1 MRKTRLIVSIVGA
14 ATLAVA
20 CQARF
25 VRTDRPVLV
34 GALEDV
40 PGRFTNEPSSRKVRV
55 LFRKSGDEWQ
65 AFESHCPDEACLKQA
80 PSAFPRTV
88 TWTVIYNGRTIGM
101 VDAETPAAF
110 DSYSHT
116 GLQAILPEDRVPT
129 VGERSLEWAGFLDQP
144 VYRPLVTVS
153 APEWRDPDDW
163 KQTAISEQ
171 MRSALRRAFRAKFPN
186 VENCTTPEE
195 NLARR
200 WVYSDED
207 IGMTDAHASN
217 KNWSLATVSLRDYR
231 CDGPPDAPYVDQL
244 FSVDPAGRVAFI
256 GGEMRYLDAG
266 DYDDDGRSELVLS
279 IDGYNRGGYALLF
292 DEFARRA
299 TFEFNYH

>member
-1 MRKTRLIVSIVGA
+1 
-14 ATLAVA
+14 
-20 CQARF
+20 
-25 VRTDRPVLV
+25 
-34 GALEDV
+34 
-40 PGRFTNEPSSRKVRV
+40 
-55 LFRKSGDEWQ
+55 
-65 AFESHCPDEACLKQA
+65 LKQA

-144 VYRPLVTVS
+144 AYRPLVTVS

-200 WVYSDED
+200 WEYSDED

-217 KNWSLATVSLRDYR
+217 KNWTLATVSLRDYR